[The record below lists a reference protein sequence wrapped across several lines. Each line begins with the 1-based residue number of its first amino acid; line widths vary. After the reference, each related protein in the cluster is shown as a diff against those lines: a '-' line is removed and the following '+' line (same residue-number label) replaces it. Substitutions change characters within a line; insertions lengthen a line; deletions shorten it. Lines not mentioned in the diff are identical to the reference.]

1 MPGMSRRRALA
12 ASGLT
17 AVAATVPAVPVTAG
31 TARPPARGRIDVH
44 HHAVPREMR
53 EWAER
58 QGLIPP
64 GGGPSW
70 ADWSLKA
77 TLNTMKANDIAA
89 GVASA
94 PIPAEVFQDR
104 AVAASGVRI
113 CNESMAGLVRSRPTR
128 FGFFANVAML
138 HPDLALEQIAYAF
151 DELGA
156 DGVLL
161 NTSADGRYLGDP
173 MFDPLF
179 AELDRRGAV
188 VFTHPFA
195 PKGIV
200 TVPGVEDYIGDFLL
214 DTTRTALS
222 LIAAGTLERYRRV
235 SVILSH
241 AGGFL
246 PYIVGRAEGWGRE
259 DGGPDPA
266 RIRYALRRFYYDTA
280 LPMSPYA
287 TPSLLNA
294 VGADRVLFGTD
305 WPANTAPEVRVNT
318 RDFDRDPGLGDRE
331 HRAIGRD
338 NALRLLP
345 GLARRIGR

>member
-1 MPGMSRRRALA
+1 MEGN
-12 ASGLT
+12 G
-17 AVAATVPAVPVTAG
+17 
-31 TARPPARGRIDVH
+31 
-44 HHAVPREMR
+44 
-53 EWAER
+53 
-58 QGLIPP
+58 
-64 GGGPSW
+64 
-70 ADWSLKA
+70 
-77 TLNTMKANDIAA
+77 IAA

-104 AVAASGVRI
+104 AVAASGVRV
-113 CNESMAGLVRSRPTR
+113 CNEAMAELVRDNPTR

-138 HPDLALEQIAYAF
+138 HPDLALPQIAYAL

-161 NTSADGRYLGDP
+161 NTSADGHYLGDP
-173 MFDPLF
+173 MFEPLW
-179 AELDRRGAV
+179 AELDRRRAV

-200 TVPGVEDYIGDFLL
+200 EVPGVEDYVADFLL

-222 LIAAGTLERYRRV
+222 LIAAGTLDRYRRV

-246 PYIVGRAEGWGRE
+246 PTVVSRAEGWGRE

-266 RIRYALRRFYYDTA
+266 KIRRAVRRVYYDTA
-280 LPMSPYA
+280 LPMSPHV
-287 TPSLLNA
+287 TPSLLGVA
-294 VGADRVLFGTD
+294 GAGRVLFGSD
-305 WPANTAPEVRVNT
+305 WPANTATEVALAT
-318 RDFDRDPGLGDRE
+318 QAFDRDPGLDA
-331 HRAIGRD
+331 RAHQAIARD

-345 GLARRIGR
+345 RLARRLSP